1 MDRLLFS
8 EDIAM
13 TLMRVRRAAQLTLP
27 ADVRQALN
35 VKEGD
40 YLEAHITKDGVL
52 LTPVQVVERKRA
64 WQGILHAMSQVR
76 DTQPNPNEN
85 VSCSAWAS
93 AGQAKF
99 RRISLMLS
107 KISRRNASFRWRLL

>member
-1 MDRLLFS
+1 MKIRNYEFRLDYGQATFF

-64 WQGILHAMSQVR
+64 WKSIEEIASRVR
-76 DTQPNPNEN
+76 DLEPDPNEDPIAAEERIAEE
-85 VSCSAWAS
+85 V
-93 AGQAKF
+93 KDF
-99 RRISLMLS
+99 RH
-107 KISRRNASFRWRLL
+107 KHD